1 MAKEKNEN
9 NETPVQPAKNTEKE
23 LQDALEALKNEYAAL
38 GKTLEDTKAELNA
51 RNDSYVRITAE
62 YENYRK
68 RTAREKEHLYGDAKI
83 DTIKPFLAVLD
94 NLERGVSQFEEG
106 DGHRQGMELI
116 CKQFSEVLTKLGVTE
131 IPALGEKF
139 DPEKHNAVMHTE
151 DDTAEENTVVEVFQ
165 KGYTLGDKVLRFA
178 MVKVAN

>member
-68 RTAREKEHLYGDAKI
+68 RTAAEKAAI
-83 DTIKPFLAVLD
+83 AQ
-94 NLERGVSQFEEG
+94 R
-106 DGHRQGMELI
+106 
-116 CKQFSEVLTKLGVTE
+116 FSVPLLM
-131 IPALGEKF
+131 P
-139 DPEKHNAVMHTE
+139 NS
-151 DDTAEENTVVEVFQ
+151 
-165 KGYTLGDKVLRFA
+165 
-178 MVKVAN
+178 

>member
-51 RNDSYVRITAE
+51 RNDSFVRITAE

-68 RTAREKEHLYGDAKI
+68 RTAAEKAANTPSLFPNSRTKTS
-83 DTIKPFLAVLD
+83 TISRWGICTPIGKPRSTRAVL
-94 NLERGVSQFEEG
+94 
-106 DGHRQGMELI
+106 
-116 CKQFSEVLTKLGVTE
+116 
-131 IPALGEKF
+131 PATP
-139 DPEKHNAVMHTE
+139 DV
-151 DDTAEENTVVEVFQ
+151 
-165 KGYTLGDKVLRFA
+165 
-178 MVKVAN
+178 

>member
-51 RNDSYVRITAE
+51 RNDSFVRITAE

-68 RTAREKEHLYGDAKI
+68 RTAAEKAATYAEAYAGAAELFLPMADA
-83 DTIKPFLAVLD
+83 
-94 NLERGVSQFEEG
+94 LERAYELAPEDKGV
-106 DGHRQGMELI
+106 DALR
-116 CKQFSEVLTKLGVTE
+116 KQLSDIFGRLGITE
-131 IPALGEKF
+131 IESDGKPF
-139 DPEKHNAVMHTE
+139 DPETTKRSPKALWCRPSSAVTGWA
-151 DDTAEENTVVEVFQ
+151 T
-165 KGYTLGDKVLRFA
+165 R
-178 MVKVAN
+178 